1 MDVLS
6 VILRLFHI
14 LGGVLWV
21 GGAVFTSF
29 FVAPAIGDTG
39 PDGGKVMVAL
49 QKRGLMMW
57 LPIFAFSTLIAG
69 FWLYFRNAGLTPNYM
84 STRVGMTFCT
94 GGALALIAFLF
105 GMIVARPSM
114 EKAANLTAS
123 LTAAPEPQRA
133 GIMAEVQRLRM
144 RGAAYARFV
153 AYILLVAAAAMAVA
167 RYV

>member
-1 MDVLS
+1 VDVLT

-21 GGAVFTSF
+21 GGAVFTAF
-29 FVAPAIGDTG
+29 FVAPAIGDAG
-39 PDGGKVMVAL
+39 PEGGKVMVAM

-57 LPIFAFSTLIAG
+57 LPIFAFATLIAG

-84 STRVGMTFCT
+84 STRVGMTFGT

-105 GMIVARPSM
+105 GMTVARPSM
-114 EKAANLTAS
+114 EKAATLAAS
-123 LTAAPEPQRA
+123 LATAPEPQRA
-133 GIMAEVQRLRM
+133 GIMAEVQRLRL
-144 RGAAYARFV
+144 RGASMASFV
-153 AYILLVAAAAMAVA
+153 AWVLLAAAAAMAVA